1 MATFDLID
9 ENIIRIGETA
19 TSPSGDISP
28 FITQLSVSLTMDAS
42 SEIQFTVIDKD
53 FIFARNNYFQLRR
66 NVYYRDL
73 VFEISRVDV
82 SQDESSY
89 PAFTIAARSKNIQL
103 MKRDKEPEGFSG
115 LTPTEFASTIAA
127 RFNMQFYGEE
137 TSEVKNIV
145 KGSSSRADESTYDV
159 LMRVASEIQFTC
171 FETQDT
177 LFFTSQENLL
187 GKWGDPAYL
196 FGDSYVIPIEWPE
209 PDEEAFPSAGNKY
222 RLIEM
227 PSVGK
232 SDDDWKFAEGS
243 FLIERVNGVKLRP
256 GMTINLDGI
265 PDFEG
270 LYLITAVEFDEG
282 VPDPVQVSFRSPDD
296 PDPPQKGSGVGG
308 NNSYTNNNNTR
319 DFPQNIYDKI
329 TSYIARNYTPS
340 SIPNAI
346 ARSQIA
352 RAEYRNNQ
360 IEAVNNFTLA
370 EAFNIW
376 TQKLSPTAV
385 DAAIAAVGNKTEN
398 RTYKGV
404 PYRALQFVA
413 SDLKRI
419 DVVGLRIPNS
429 LRVNMINHYA
439 SLIGYSPGANNN
451 TVEWIVNAAQAVY
464 NETSAA
470 KKDEKFNK
478 LVAEA
483 DTLYGSNSP
492 ARQVLEKYKTTIMPT
507 QLDVFTGQYF
517 PTTVV
522 V

>member
-9 ENIIRIGETA
+9 ENIIRIGESA

-28 FITQLSVSLTMDAS
+28 FVTQLSVSLTMDAS

-53 FIFARNNYFQLRR
+53 FVFAKNNYFQLRR

-82 SQDESSY
+82 SQDASSY

-115 LTPTEFASTIAA
+115 LTPTEFASSIAA
-127 RFNMQFYGEE
+127 RFNMEFYGEE
-137 TSEVKNIV
+137 TTETKNIV

-159 LMRVASEIQFTC
+159 LMRVAGEIQFTC

-187 GKWGDPAYL
+187 GKWGDPDYL
-196 FGDSYVIPIEWPE
+196 FGDSYVIPIEWPA
-209 PDEEAFPSAGNKY
+209 PDEVAFPSAANKY

-243 FLIERVNGVKLRP
+243 FIIERVNGVKLRP
-256 GMTINLDGI
+256 GMTINLQGI

-296 PDPPQKGSGVGG
+296 PDPPASGVGG
-308 NNSYTNNNNTR
+308 NGSYNGNNG
-319 DFPQNIYDKI
+319 NIDSRSILPRNIADKI
-329 TSYIARNYTPS
+329 STYIARNYTPVTDNQ
-340 SIPNAI
+340 NAY
-346 ARSQIA
+346 A
-352 RAEYRNNQ
+352 RAEVRNGQ
-360 IEAVNNFTLA
+360 VEAVNSYTLGKA
-370 EAFNIW
+370 LNIW
-376 TQKLSPTAV
+376 QRRLSPANV
-385 DAAIAAVGNKTEN
+385 DAAIALVAGETQNATFL
-398 RTYKGV
+398 GV
-404 PYRALQFVA
+404 PARALQFVA
-413 SDLKRI
+413 SDLKQI
-419 DVVGLRIPNS
+419 DVVGLPIPRS
-429 LRVNMINHYA
+429 LKTNMANHYA
-439 SLIGYSPGANNN
+439 SLIGFSPGANDN
-451 TVEWIVNAAQAVY
+451 TLQWMYNSAQTVY
-464 NETSAA
+464 NEPSTA
-470 KKDEKFNK
+470 KKTERFNK
-478 LVAEA
+478 FLQEA
-483 DTLYGSNSP
+483 DTLYGANSP
-492 ARQVLEKYKTTIMPT
+492 ARQTLEKYKTTIIPA